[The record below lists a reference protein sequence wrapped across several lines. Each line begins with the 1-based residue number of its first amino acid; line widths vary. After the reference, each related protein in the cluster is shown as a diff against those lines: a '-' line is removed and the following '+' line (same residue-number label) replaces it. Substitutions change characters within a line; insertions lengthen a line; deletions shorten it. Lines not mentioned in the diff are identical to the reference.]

1 MFPSLPPVQKTA
13 ERKGVLLASK
23 SNNLINRMQHN
34 AIYVPLALL
43 SQHLGCQSWKYKTQA
58 IVLPCFLTSF
68 LTLAIPF
75 LLPLETPAHEK
86 HIHTLRY
93 GSRYPILALPKMK
106 NVQILASGHHQVPTK
121 SVLLS
126 WLGHCSVSLCYF
138 YLSVSKALF
147 EPLKYIDRGKKKEKT
162 DNREYQHLP
171 FSNLEKATD
180 LRLHW

>member
-1 MFPSLPPVQKTA
+1 
-13 ERKGVLLASK
+13 
-23 SNNLINRMQHN
+23 MQYN

-68 LTLAIPF
+68 LTLAILF

-147 EPLKYIDRGKKKEKT
+147 EPLKYIDRGKKKEK
-162 DNREYQHLP
+162 NRQQGISTFTFLKSRK
-171 FSNLEKATD
+171 SN
-180 LRLHW
+180 